1 MQATLKLDTSEIAK
15 IINEAIKPLQEELK
29 QIKIKLETEEEE
41 RLTIK
46 DVRKMTKL
54 GTTSIYNKMKEGTFP
69 KSYKEGSR
77 TYWLKSDI
85 IEWMSQSP

>member
-1 MQATLKLDTSEIAK
+1 MQAVIKLDVSEI
-15 IINEAIKPLQEELK
+15 EAIVNKAIEPLER
-29 QIKIKLETEEEE
+29 KIEKMMVKLETEEEE

-46 DVRKMTKL
+46 EVRKITKL

>member
-1 MQATLKLDTSEIAK
+1 MQATLKLDTTEIAK

-85 IEWMSQSP
+85 LEWINAR

>member
-29 QIKIKLETEEEE
+29 QIKVKLETEEDE
-41 RLTIK
+41 RLKIGEVK
-46 DVRKMTKL
+46 KITKL
-54 GTTSIYNKMKEGTFP
+54 GTTTIYNKMKEGTFP
-69 KSYKEGSR
+69 KSYKVGNR

-85 IEWMSQSP
+85 IEWINSR